1 MTALEEFMRWCSKER
16 TKLRRQLAEYES
28 GKMRLRHRSVGA
40 AWVDK
45 TDQEIKRLKKNIADL
60 DATLKRLR
68 N

>member
-1 MTALEEFMRWCSKER
+1 MNALEEFFRWCTKER
-16 TKLRRQLAEYES
+16 AKLRRQLEAYES
-28 GKMRLRHRSVGA
+28 GRASQWQRSVGA

-60 DATLKRLR
+60 DATLKRVK